1 MLLQPAGRPGLGGGV
16 GGLSPGASS
25 SVDEGDDISSMA
37 SLVGLI
43 FSLANCFQ
51 VLTCG
56 GASEAEAD
64 AEAVAAD
71 GGASGGSGGTDPNA
85 TTLGDLGDS
94 CCSGLFSTE

>member
-1 MLLQPAGRPGLGGGV
+1 MQPAGRPGLGEGV
-16 GGLSPGASS
+16 AGQGRPGASS
-25 SVDEGDDISSMA
+25 SVDEGNDSSTVFVN
-37 SLVGLI
+37 LVFGLV
-43 FSLANCFQ
+43 NCFQ